1 MTDIMS
7 ILRDSYTNAAAD
19 SVPPVK
25 PNYVNVDK
33 NDYQG
38 TWTGQYKDGQKFS
51 LAISNVVGYR
61 ASARLQLGSVVTN
74 ADVSIS
80 SASFHIG
87 DSKFIL
93 NSDGSATL
101 ATAVTEPVGG
111 TISVKSAAAARI

>member
-19 SVPPVK
+19 STPPVK
-25 PNYVNVDK
+25 PNYVNVQSS
-33 NDYQG
+33 DYQG
-38 TWTGQYKDGQKFS
+38 TWTGKYSDGQQFS
-51 LAISNVVGYR
+51 LAISNVTGYR
-61 ASARLQLGSVVTN
+61 ATARLQLGSIVTN
-74 ADVSIS
+74 ANVSIS
-80 SASFHIG
+80 DASFHIA

-111 TISVKSAAAARI
+111 TISVKTAAAARI